1 MLQSVRIRAAKAV
14 DGMKILR
21 GFFLMWVRLPPP
33 APLFQEPSQTW
44 LAIYGKNQQYFP
56 IHICVLKD

>member
-1 MLQSVRIRAAKAV
+1 MLQSVRIRAAKAA

-33 APLFQEPSQTW
+33 APIFLLFLAQEDNLLNPQVIELLEIW
-44 LAIYGKNQQYFP
+44 RYHPN
-56 IHICVLKD
+56 